1 MKMSSETDFW
11 NIFIN
16 IIKSM
21 MILSG
26 SYSVTEL
33 ALNLQKIYRMKD
45 FQKRFSSLND
55 HRLTNS
61 EN

>member
-33 ALNLQKIYRMKD
+33 ALNLQKIYRMKVI
-45 FQKRFSSLND
+45 QKRFSSLND
-55 HRLTNS
+55 RRLTNS